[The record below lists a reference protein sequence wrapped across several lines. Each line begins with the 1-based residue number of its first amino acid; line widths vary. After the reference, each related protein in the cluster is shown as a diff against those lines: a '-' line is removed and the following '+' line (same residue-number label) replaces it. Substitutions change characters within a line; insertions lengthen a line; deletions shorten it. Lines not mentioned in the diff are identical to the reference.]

1 MDNTPNTSQ
10 NMGSART
17 IISKLT
23 PKTLAILVAFGFMLI
38 AIVLS
43 IAVFRGSSVSIF
55 GIRIG
60 QEQKQ
65 EKQEKIHVKLKLNF
79 NPNNINP
86 RSPGLQVEGY
96 IKSKDGREIP
106 IPIRHGI
113 DQGGIYV
120 EADVDI
126 KTPFFV
132 EVKTP
137 TKGIWKTDD
146 YSVTQAYLTAYP
158 ILITD

>member
-1 MDNTPNTSQ
+1 MDDTPNTSQ
-10 NMGSART
+10 NMGSVST

-23 PKTLAILVAFGFMLI
+23 PKTLAILIALGFMLI

-43 IAVFRGSSVSIF
+43 IAVFRGSSVSLF
-55 GIRIG
+55 GIKIG
-60 QEQKQ
+60 QE
-65 EKQEKIHVKLKLNF
+65 QEKIHVKLKLNF
-79 NPNNINP
+79 NPNDINP
-86 RSPGLQVEGY
+86 RSPGLQVKGF

-106 IPIRHGI
+106 IPIRHGTEE
-113 DQGGIYV
+113 GGIYV

-132 EVKTP
+132 EVRTQ
-137 TKGIWKTDD
+137 TREIWKTDD
-146 YSVTQAYLTAYP
+146 YSITQAFLTAYP